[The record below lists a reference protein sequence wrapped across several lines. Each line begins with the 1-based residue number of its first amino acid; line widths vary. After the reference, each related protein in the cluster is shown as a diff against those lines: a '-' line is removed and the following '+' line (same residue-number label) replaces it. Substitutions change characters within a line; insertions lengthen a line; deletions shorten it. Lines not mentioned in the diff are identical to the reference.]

1 MYTMANQC
9 EAKEDFE
16 GVLTE
21 GCVYDI
27 ILQTEYSVVVE
38 DNEGNEAWYS
48 RNHFKNSGY
57 SV

>member
-1 MYTMANQC
+1 MMMAKHC

-21 GCVYDI
+21 GFIYDV
-27 ILQTEYSVVVE
+27 ILQTEYSITVK
-38 DNEGNEAWYS
+38 DDEGNEAWYS
-48 RNHFKNSGY
+48 RSHFKNSGY